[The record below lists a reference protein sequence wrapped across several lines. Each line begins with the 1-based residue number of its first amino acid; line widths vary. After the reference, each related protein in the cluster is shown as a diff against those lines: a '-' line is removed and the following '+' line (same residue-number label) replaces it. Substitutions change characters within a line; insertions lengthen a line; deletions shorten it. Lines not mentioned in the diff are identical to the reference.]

1 MVMHNDR
8 FAPNN
13 QVSSNLGSQSP
24 FTRAGNLG
32 AVSEVPD
39 TSEADN
45 KKIEGMIP
53 TPAAQPST
61 DDGFKKM
68 LGILGYSEEQIKEV
82 EAKEKAKQEERA
94 KEHLATTTDHKSIF
108 ASMETKEASK
118 NAKVAEGAKFTHTF
132 APANPEDNKAL
143 QDKAEDASVNNGEAP
158 AEPTYT
164 DDEVL
169 PILDSILTRGY
180 ASESFFVRG
189 AEVTLRSQ
197 FYWEDNLAL
206 RLTESQIGYAPL
218 KDVVSSV
225 YSRYVLASNLERFGG
240 NYFPPITKGDP
251 KDLEKSLTDRA
262 EFLNGL
268 PTLLIAVLWNHR
280 VEFYNKLGFIE
291 KNFDRLVKAF

>member
-1 MVMHNDR
+1 MTSEINR
-8 FAPNN
+8 FDPTMGSPRK
-13 QVSSNLGSQSP
+13 VSGTSP
-24 FTRAGNLG
+24 FDRQGQLG
-32 AVSEVPD
+32 AVSEVAD
-39 TSEADN
+39 TAEEER

-53 TPAAQPST
+53 SPAEQPST
-61 DDGFKKM
+61 DEGFRKM
-68 LGILGYSEEQIKEV
+68 LGILGVPKDKIEEAVAKDHQNTV
-82 EAKEKAKQEERA
+82 AQAHAKET
-94 KEHLATTTDHKSIF
+94 LATTTDHKSIF
-108 ASMETKEASK
+108 SSMSTKEASA
-118 NAKVAEGAKFTHTF
+118 NAKVDENTKFAHTF
-132 APANPEDNKAL
+132 APTNPEDAKKMP
-143 QDKAEDASVNNGEAP
+143 DTASSTPGEETK
-158 AEPTYT
+158 EPTYT

-240 NYFPPITKGDP
+240 NYFPPLSKGDP
-251 KDLEKSLTDRA
+251 KELENSLVERA

-268 PTLLIAVLWNHR
+268 PTLLIAVLWSHR

-291 KNFDRLVKAF
+291 KNFDRLIKAF